1 MRSIETSSDLR
12 FRGESFTNQ
21 ISNPECRLRALNLEH
36 SDLDAAI
43 VALLNDSMFDDL
55 QITRLKKRKL
65 QIRDEI
71 AAILCALP
79 PCQDQE
85 AQTA

>member
-1 MRSIETSSDLR
+1 MRSTETSSDLR
-12 FRGESFTNQ
+12 FRGELSPSQVF
-21 ISNPECRLRALNLEH
+21 NPECRLRALNIEH
-36 SDLDAAI
+36 GDLDAAI
-43 VALLNDSMFDDL
+43 VALLSDSMFDEL

-79 PCQDQE
+79 PSQE
-85 AQTA
+85 QKAQTS